1 MKTMSHRRGSFLRS
15 LRALTVPVLGS
26 LTLSG
31 CGASTSPASVVAVD
45 AGSDPVV
52 DAGTD
57 AGAPVARSVVVDSF
71 MAEGVV
77 PPANPI
83 SNTQTP
89 VEYNRFRVVRWRL
102 GPSGAPVRALF
113 VFEPGTFGGASSFDG
128 LARALV
134 LRSQPGEAIEVW
146 AVDRRTNLLED
157 LTGLDAAEQAKDVE
171 IARRYYFGGEAI
183 GGKSFAG
190 FVDGESARYAS
201 EWGLA
206 THLGDL
212 KKLLETVPAAERP
225 KRVFLGGHSLGAS
238 TVEAFAAWDF
248 AGVAGYTDLAGLVLI
263 DGVARKEGDA
273 ASTIDRDAYEHG
285 GASGPFGPST
295 SIDSVRAGQV
305 FGSLPLLGP
314 KAFVVAEY
322 LSIAATEN
330 PSGVRADSDRDEL
343 LGLLLGM
350 SAVPKMTNRAALGL
364 GFDNES
370 NPLSFTTVSCGRATG
385 GAIEAYTSVTGAE
398 LNHPADASATYDWS
412 DFDALTPADA
422 TSIASL
428 ARAWYLGE
436 GTNFAEWY
444 FPNRLPLDASA
455 AGTLV
460 ADASDWRVATYGL
473 RATHGR
479 SIDIPIFGGAFGLVR
494 QASAFDKL
502 KALVAPIGAGRPSF
516 GVARTDARAF
526 AARAWPEL
534 THVDAILATDVPG
547 SKAAEWYDALA
558 AFAYAN
564 TPSGTFT
571 PRP

>member
-1 MKTMSHRRGSFLRS
+1 MQTMSRRLGSFLHS
-15 LRALTVPVLGS
+15 LPFLAVPVAGS
-26 LTLSG
+26 LSVLA
-31 CGASTSPASVVAVD
+31 CGASSATSSAVTADAGGGADLD
-45 AGSDPVV
+45 AGSD
-52 DAGTD
+52 AAT
-57 AGAPVARSVVVDSF
+57 PVAKSVVVDSF

-83 SNTQTP
+83 ANAQTP

-113 VFEPGTFGGASSFDG
+113 VFEPGTFGGAMSFDG
-128 LARALV
+128 VARALV

-190 FVDGESARYAS
+190 FVDGASARYAS

-206 THLGDL
+206 THLGDV
-212 KKLLETVPAAERP
+212 KKLLETLPAAERP
-225 KRVFLGGHSLGAS
+225 RRVFLGGHSLGAS

-248 AGVAGYTDLAGLVLI
+248 AGVAGYMELAGLVLI
-263 DGVARKEGDA
+263 DGVARKEGDD

-285 GASGPFGPST
+285 GAAGPFGPST
-295 SIDSVRAGQV
+295 SIDSVRDGQV
-305 FGSLPLLGP
+305 FGSLPLLGA

-322 LSIAATEN
+322 LSIAATED
-330 PSGVRADSDRDEL
+330 PAGVRVDSDRDEL

-385 GAIEAYTSVTGAE
+385 GAIEAYTGVTGAT
-398 LNHPADASATYDWS
+398 LDHPSDASATYDWS
-412 DFDALTPADA
+412 DFDAISPADA
-422 TSIASL
+422 TSIGHL
-428 ARAWYLGE
+428 ARSWYLGE

-460 ADASDWRVATYGL
+460 ADASDWRFATYGL

-479 SIDIPIFGGAFGLVR
+479 RIDIPIFGGAFGLVR

-502 KALVAPIGAGRPSF
+502 KALVAPIGAGRPSY
-516 GVARTDARAF
+516 GVARSDPRAF
-526 AARAWPEL
+526 SARAWPEL
-534 THVDAILATDVPG
+534 THVDAILANDVPG